1 MFPRGKKR
9 ETRNFRKQFTTY
21 LRTWFIRVPTLR
33 HFPYYILLICI
44 SPFEWTKL
52 PIAYYVILFFCNM
65 TYIIKKHTRY
75 NFSSNHNIHWR
86 LWDLGFWAPD
96 PLIDR
101 FYKNLLIKGSGEQ
114 KQRPHKLL
122 WMLWFD
128 EKVHLISVV
137 QKHTVVMIWK
147 LFSGSIQQVVNWPDF
162 G

>member
-1 MFPRGKKR
+1 MSFETSEGLHWYFSRKWMFPRGKKR

-86 LWDLGFWAPD
+86 LWGLCFWAPD
-96 PLIDR
+96 PLILEPQKR
-101 FYKNLLIKGSGEQ
+101 GHTNLYEGCDLTKKYI
-114 KQRPHKLL
+114 
-122 WMLWFD
+122 
-128 EKVHLISVV
+128 
-137 QKHTVVMIWK
+137 
-147 LFSGSIQQVVNWPDF
+147 
-162 G
+162 